1 MKTLVIYYSL
11 SGNTQKVA
19 EAIATAFKA
28 DINRLEDRQSRTG
41 LLGMLLTIYQVLF
54 SRPGKIRFAGTDPF
68 EYDLVILGAPVW
80 IMNLAPP
87 MRSYILKE
95 KDRFNEVAF
104 FCTEG
109 SSGASNAFKAM
120 ESLSA
125 KKSVATLEITEGDIK
140 SGQYHEKTHTFAN
153 SCQQV
158 MTNNKG
164 AVYSLIHTS
173 KN

>member
-1 MKTLVIYYSL
+1 VKTLVIYYSL

-19 EAIATAFKA
+19 EAIAKTFKA
-28 DINRLEDRQSRTG
+28 DINQLEDRQNRTG

-54 SRPGKIRFAGTDPF
+54 SQPGKIRFASTDPS

-80 IMNLAPP
+80 IMKLAPP

-95 KDRFNEVAF
+95 KDRFNQVAF

-109 SSGASNAFKAM
+109 ASGALNAFKAM

-125 KKSVATLEITEGDIK
+125 KKPVATLEVTEGDIK
-140 SGQYHEKTHTFAN
+140 SGQYLEKTHTFVN

-158 MTNNKG
+158 MTDDRE
-164 AVYSLIHTS
+164 AVAV
-173 KN
+173 